1 MCTYSVWLFNV
12 PLFALFVF
20 ILIPSSFGLISSHYI
35 PSLLYLPFHIGSRTY
50 LSTGENLLIMSSTAD
65 LKAQKRQKFEKVFEV
80 IREELLTHFNGEG
93 MPKEASEW
101 YRQVRTISFLPSFF
115 FFFF

>member
-1 MCTYSVWLFNV
+1 
-12 PLFALFVF
+12 
-20 ILIPSSFGLISSHYI
+20 
-35 PSLLYLPFHIGSRTY
+35 
-50 LSTGENLLIMSSTAD
+50 MSSTAD

-115 FFFF
+115 FFFFEIYLWRVELGLQCPWWKTESRDLCCRFG